1 MKKFVNLAYYFASFT
16 VKQQTMRKAF
26 LVFSVTLLSITAIL
40 IYINWKFSFLLL
52 IFIPLILM
60 GLYDMYQS
68 KHTIK
73 RNFPLLGR
81 LRYLLESM
89 GPEMR
94 QYFIETDTEGK
105 PFNRLQRSMVYA
117 RSKKETDMEPFGTQL
132 NTYKPSYEWINHS
145 IRAISFQNVNTKPLV
160 KIGSSQCTKPYE
172 ASMFNISAMS
182 YGSLSKNAI
191 IALNEGAK
199 KGGFFHNT
207 GEGGLSPYHL
217 QGGDVVWNIGTG
229 YFSCRNFDGTFNPDE
244 FEKRAVLE
252 NVKMIEIKF
261 SQGAK
266 PGHGGILPKEKVTD
280 EIAAIRLVN
289 KGHDIISP
297 PTHSAFS
304 TPLELM
310 AFIKLLREKSGGKP
324 IGIKICIG
332 NKSEFLA
339 ICKAM
344 VETKTYL
351 DFITVDGGEGG
362 TGAAPPEYSDHVG
375 MPLRDAL
382 AFVYDC
388 LNGFGIK
395 DQIKIIASG
404 KVISGFD
411 IIRNLSIGA
420 DLCNSARGMMF
431 ALGCIQALECHSNTC
446 PTGVAT
452 QNPKL
457 IKGLVPEEKSIR
469 VARFQYETVKSA
481 VDLMASAGL
490 DHPDKVD
497 RTVVSTRIDASQ
509 IKTFYEIYPELD
521 KGCLLNENTVPK
533 EFSIFWKK
541 ANANQF

>member
-1 MKKFVNLAYYFASFT
+1 
-16 VKQQTMRKAF
+16 MRKAF
-26 LVFSVTLLSITAIL
+26 LIISITILSLTGIL

-68 KHTIK
+68 KKTIR

-81 LRYLLESM
+81 MRYLLESI

-94 QYFIETDTEGK
+94 QYFIETDTDGK
-105 PFNRLQRSMVYA
+105 PFNRLQRSIVYQ
-117 RSKKETDMEPFGTQL
+117 RSKKESDSMPFGTQL
-132 NTYKPSYEWINHS
+132 DVYKEGYEWINHS
-145 IRAISFQNVNTKPLV
+145 IRAVSFSSVNENPRV
-160 KIGSSQCTKPYE
+160 HIGSSQCEKPYD

-182 YGSLSKNAI
+182 FGSLSKNAI
-191 IALNEGAK
+191 LALNNGAK
-199 KGGFFHNT
+199 QGGFYHNT

-229 YFSCRNFDGTFNPDE
+229 YFSCRNQDGTFNYDE
-244 FEKRAVLE
+244 FTKRATLD

-280 EIAAIRLVN
+280 EIAAIRLVS

-297 PTHSAFS
+297 PTHSAFT

-310 AFIKLLREKSGGKP
+310 DFVKLLRKGSGGKP
-324 IGIKICIG
+324 IGMKICIG
-332 NKSEFLA
+332 NKSEFLS

-351 DFITVDGGEGG
+351 DYITVDGGEGG
-362 TGAAPPEYSDHVG
+362 TGAAPQEYSDHVG

-382 AFVYDC
+382 AFVYDA

-404 KVISGFD
+404 KVITGFD
-411 IIRNLSIGA
+411 IIRNLSLGA

-431 ALGCIQALECHSNTC
+431 ALGCIQALECHANTC

-452 QNPKL
+452 QNPDL
-457 IKGLVPEEKSIR
+457 MKGLVPEEKSVR
-469 VARFQYETVKSA
+469 VARFQHETVKSA
-481 VDLMASAGL
+481 IDLMASAGL
-490 DHPDKVD
+490 THPDDVTRD
-497 RTVVSTRIDASQ
+497 VVSTRIDRNTVE
-509 IKTFYEIYPELD
+509 TFAQTFPELET
-521 KGCLLNENTVPK
+521 GCLLFESTVPK
-533 EFSIFWKK
+533 DFLYFWKK
-541 ANANQF
+541 ASVANF

>member
-1 MKKFVNLAYYFASFT
+1 
-16 VKQQTMRKAF
+16 MRKAF
-26 LVFSVTLLSITAIL
+26 LIFAITSVALIALLTFV
-40 IYINWKFSFLLL
+40 NWKFIFLGL
-52 IFIPLILM
+52 IFIPLIIM
-60 GLYDMYQS
+60 GFYDMYQS
-68 KHTIK
+68 KRTIR

-81 LRYLLESM
+81 MRYLLESL
-89 GPEMR
+89 GPEIR
-94 QYFIETDTEGK
+94 QYFIETDTDGK
-105 PFNRLQRSMVYA
+105 PFNRLERALVYA
-117 RSKKETDMEPFGTQL
+117 RSKKENSTKPFGTQL
-132 NTYKPSYEWINHS
+132 DVYDVGYEWINHS
-145 IRAISFQNVNTKPLV
+145 VKAISFKDIEENPKV
-160 KIGSSQCTKPYE
+160 KIGSSQCTKPYM

-191 IALNEGAK
+191 LALNSGAK
-199 KGGFFHNT
+199 IGGFYHNT

-217 QGGDVVWNIGTG
+217 QEGGDVVWNIGTG
-229 YFSCRNFDGTFNPDE
+229 YFSTRDTDGKFSVEEYT
-244 FEKRAVLE
+244 KRATLD

-280 EIAAIRLVN
+280 EIASIRLVG
-289 KGHDIISP
+289 KGHDIVSP
-297 PTHSAFS
+297 PKHSAFS
-304 TPLELM
+304 TPLELIN
-310 AFIKLLREKSGGKP
+310 FVKVLREHSGGKP

-332 NKSEFLA
+332 DKSEFIS

-411 IIRNLSIGA
+411 IIRCLSIGA

-431 ALGCIQALECHSNTC
+431 ALGCIQALECHANTC

-452 QNPKL
+452 QDPQL
-457 IKGLVPEEKSIR
+457 VKGLVPQEKSVR
-469 VARFQYETVKSA
+469 VANFQKETVKSA
-481 VDLMASAGL
+481 VELMASAGIN
-490 DHPDKVD
+490 HPDGVTRD
-497 RTVVSTRIDASQ
+497 VVSTRVERNITE
-509 IKTFYEIYPELD
+509 TFAQTFPELET
-521 KGCLLNENTVPK
+521 GCLLNEVSVP
-533 EFSIFWKK
+533 SNLLYFWKK
-541 ANANQF
+541 ANTNSF

>member
-1 MKKFVNLAYYFASFT
+1 
-16 VKQQTMRKAF
+16 MRKAF
-26 LVFSVTLLSITAIL
+26 LIISITILSLTGIL
-40 IYINWKFSFLLL
+40 IYVNWKFSFLLL

-68 KHTIK
+68 KKTIR

-81 LRYLLESM
+81 MRYLLESL
-89 GPEMR
+89 GPEIR
-94 QYFIETDTEGK
+94 QYFIETDLDGK
-105 PFNRLQRSMVYA
+105 PFNRLQRSIVYQ
-117 RSKKETDMEPFGTQL
+117 RSKKESDSMPFGTQL
-132 NTYKPSYEWINHS
+132 DVYQDGYEWINHS
-145 IRAISFQNVNTKPLV
+145 IRAIPFSKVNENPKV
-160 KIGSSQCTKPYE
+160 HIGSSQCTKPYD

-182 YGSLSKNAI
+182 FGSLSKNAI
-191 IALNEGAK
+191 LALNNGAK
-199 KGGFFHNT
+199 QGGFYHNT

-229 YFSCRNFDGTFNPDE
+229 YFSCRTNDGKFNYDE
-244 FEKRAVLE
+244 FVKRATLD

-280 EIAAIRLVN
+280 EIAAIRLVS
-289 KGHDIISP
+289 KGQDILSP
-297 PTHSAFS
+297 PTHSAFT

-310 AFIKLLREKSGGKP
+310 DFVKLLRKGSEGKP

-332 NKSEFLA
+332 NKSEFLS

-362 TGAAPPEYSDHVG
+362 TGAAPQEYSDHVG
-375 MPLRDAL
+375 MPLRDAI
-382 AFVYDC
+382 AFVYDA

-404 KVISGFD
+404 KVITGFD
-411 IIRNLSIGA
+411 IVRTLSLGA

-431 ALGCIQALECHSNTC
+431 ALGCIQALECHNNTC

-452 QNPKL
+452 QNPDL
-457 IKGLVPEEKSIR
+457 MKGLVPEEKSVR
-469 VARFQYETVKSA
+469 VARFQHETVKSA
-481 VDLMASAGL
+481 MDLMASAGL
-490 DHPDKVD
+490 SHPDEVTRD
-497 RTVVSTRIDASQ
+497 VITTRIDRN
-509 IKTFYEIYPELD
+509 KVETFAEIFPELET
-521 KGCLLNENTVPK
+521 GCLLFESTVPK
-533 EFSIFWKK
+533 EFLYFWRK
-541 ANANQF
+541 ASSEKF